1 MNHQHASLLKLS
13 IKQVIWFGAR
23 ATILK
28 MCFAWSVGYPKSVSI
43 PWIHSPRVFDSEINP
58 NHQIC
63 KFLGTRPWPAHSKL
77 LPKCKISLRRQLKT
91 RPVVAFGS
99 SQQLRI
105 FISFRKRSLR
115 RQLKTR
121 PVDAFGSSQRLRISY
136 LFEKDLCY
144 ASSRRGHLL
153 HSAQASD

>member
-1 MNHQHASLLKLS
+1 
-13 IKQVIWFGAR
+13 
-23 ATILK
+23 
-28 MCFAWSVGYPKSVSI
+28 
-43 PWIHSPRVFDSEINP
+43 
-58 NHQIC
+58 
-63 KFLGTRPWPAHSKL
+63 
-77 LPKCKISLRRQLKT
+77 
-91 RPVVAFGS
+91 
-99 SQQLRI
+99 LRI

-144 ASSRRGHLL
+144 ASSRRDHLL